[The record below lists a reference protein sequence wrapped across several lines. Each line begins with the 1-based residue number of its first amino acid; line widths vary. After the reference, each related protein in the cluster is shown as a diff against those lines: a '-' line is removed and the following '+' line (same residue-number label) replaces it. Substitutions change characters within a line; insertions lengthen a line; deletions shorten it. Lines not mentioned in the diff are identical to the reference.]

1 MLQKKLFLPLILIA
15 FSIAAFC
22 QESDMSVIAYYAG
35 DAAQLEKYPVE
46 KLTHII
52 FCFGNLKGNEL
63 NIGGTQAKATIKKMV
78 DLKKRNPQ
86 LKVILSLGGWG
97 GCKTC
102 SDVFSSAKNREAFAM
117 SVKKVSETYQ
127 TDGIDLDWEY
137 PAILG
142 FPSHKFKPADKENF
156 TELIKQ
162 LRKTF
167 GKKYEISFAA
177 GGFDNYID
185 SSVEWDKVMPIVVR
199 VNLMSYD
206 LVNGYDSV
214 SGHHTPL
221 YSTQQ
226 QKRSTNHAVSRLIS
240 AGVPANKI
248 VIGAAFYA
256 RLWQNETTSDDGLY
270 QRSKF
275 KKSISYKSFD
285 EELSKENG
293 YDYYWDEEAQA
304 PYSYNAEKKIFATY
318 DDKRSIELKTKYVLD
333 HGLDGIMF
341 WQLALDT
348 YDEGLLDEIYKVKE
362 NNKKG
367 K

>member
-1 MLQKKLFLPLILIA
+1 MQKRLLLPLIFFF
-15 FSIAAFC
+15 FSVKLFA
-22 QESDMSVIAYYAG
+22 QENDLSVIAYYSG
-35 DAAQLEKYPVE
+35 GPEQLEKYPVE
-46 KLTHII
+46 ELTHII
-52 FCFGNLKGNEL
+52 FCFGHLEGNQL
-63 NIGGTQAKATIKKMV
+63 NIGSSNATIKKMV

-102 SDVFSSAKNREAFAM
+102 SDVFSSASDREAFAK
-117 SVKKVSETYQ
+117 SVKRISEKYK

-142 FPSHKFKPADKENF
+142 FPSHAFKPADKENF
-156 TELIKQ
+156 TELIMQ
-162 LRKTF
+162 LRKTL
-167 GKKYEISFAA
+167 GKKFEISFAA
-177 GGFDNYID
+177 GGFKDYID
-185 SSVEWDKVMPIVVR
+185 SSVEWKKVMPLVDR

-206 LVNGYDSV
+206 LVNGYATV

-221 YSTQQ
+221 YSTSKQE
-226 QKRSTNHAVSRLIS
+226 RSADKAIS
-240 AGVPANKI
+240 LLLDAGVPADKI

-256 RLWQNETTSDDGLY
+256 RLWQNENTSDDGLY
-270 QRSKF
+270 QPSKF

-318 DDKRSIELKTKYVLD
+318 DNKRSIELKTKYAMQ
-333 HGLDGIMF
+333 HNLDGIMF
-341 WQLALDT
+341 WQLGLDT
-348 YDEGLLDEIYKVKE
+348 YDNGLLGEIYKVKE
-362 NNKKG
+362 NYKSG